1 MFALYWFVLKGKIKG
16 QNILLIIASYFFYGW
31 WDWRFL
37 ALIFFSS
44 ISDFLISKWIEK
56 RENEKQRKIL
66 VIISILINL
75 STLFYFKYFDF
86 FFNEFISTFQSVGIH
101 LEPLSLSIILPIG
114 ISFYTFQSMSY
125 TIDVYRKDLKAS
137 NDVITFL
144 AFISFF
150 PQLVAGPIERASNL
164 IPQFKK
170 KRTFDY
176 NTSVDG
182 LRQMLWGFFKKVV
195 IADNCGFF
203 VNNIFETYPDQ
214 SGSTLVIG
222 AILFTIQVYADF
234 SGYSDIA
241 IGIARMFGFNLME
254 NFKTPLFSQNLT
266 ELWRRWHIS
275 LSTWLRDYLYTPLV
289 IKTRN
294 WEMKGLVFSTF
305 VSFVIIGIWH
315 GANWTFV
322 VFGLFYGTIISLE
335 LITKKQRKK
344 LKKRLPKRLYQY
356 ISIFLTFS
364 FFVFTMIFFRAESLT
379 DAIQYLNKICS
390 TTLFSIP
397 SIMAPKFRFVY
408 TMILVAAFFIFEW
421 FRKDYKHVLE
431 ISALPKIARW
441 VVYLGIIVLIML
453 FARFNNNDFVYFQ
466 F

>member
-1 MFALYWFVLKGKIKG
+1 VLKGKIKG
-16 QNILLIIASYFFYGW
+16 QNILLILASYFFYGW

-44 ISDFLISKWIEK
+44 ISDFLISRWIEK

-66 VIISILINL
+66 VTISILINL
-75 STLFYFKYFDF
+75 LTLFYFKYFDF
-86 FFNEFISTFQSVGIH
+86 FVNEFITVFESIGIH

-164 IPQFKK
+164 IPQFTK
-170 KRTFDY
+170 KRNFDY
-176 NTSVDG
+176 NTAVDG

-203 VNNIFETYPDQ
+203 VNNIFDTYQDQ

-344 LKKRLPKRLYQY
+344 LKKKLPKKLYQY
-356 ISIFLTFS
+356 VSIILTFS
-364 FFVFTMIFFRAESLT
+364 FFVFTMIFFRADNLT
-379 DAIQYLNKICS
+379 EALTYLNKICS
-390 TTLFSIP
+390 TSLFSFP

-408 TMILVAAFFIFEW
+408 TILLVAAFFIFEW

-431 ISALPKIARW
+431 ISGLPKIARW
-441 VVYLGIIVLIML
+441 IIYVGIIILIML